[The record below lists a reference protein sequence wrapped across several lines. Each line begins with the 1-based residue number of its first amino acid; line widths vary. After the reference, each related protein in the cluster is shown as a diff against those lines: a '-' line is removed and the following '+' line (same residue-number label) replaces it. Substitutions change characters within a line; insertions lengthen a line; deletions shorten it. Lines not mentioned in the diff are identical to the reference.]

1 MKVLHIGKFYPPF
14 CGGIEKVNYD
24 LVENLNKIENCNV
37 DELCFQHLA
46 GNETDDLTPA
56 YRLFRVPIRTIFI
69 RLPSRCVIFPFIGR
83 FATIMILFIFI
94 YLIHGL
100 L

>member
-37 DELCFQHLA
+37 DELCFQHLT
-46 GNETDDLTPA
+46 GSETDDLTPA
-56 YRLFRVPIRTIFI
+56 YRCRFVPFFI

>member
-24 LVENLNKIENCNV
+24 LVENLNKIENCHV

-46 GNETDDLTPA
+46 GLSIIPGADSYHFSFDSHLDA
-56 YRLFRVPIRTIFI
+56 LFFRLSENSQP
-69 RLPSRCVIFPFIGR
+69 L
-83 FATIMILFIFI
+83 
-94 YLIHGL
+94 
-100 L
+100 

>member
-56 YRLFRVPIRTIFI
+56 YRLFRVPIRTIFHSTPISMRYFSVYRKI
-69 RLPSRCVIFPFIGR
+69 RNHYDI
-83 FATIMILFIFI
+83 
-94 YLIHGL
+94 IHL
-100 L
+100 H